1 MGIQNKCILCSFSSP
16 YFTGKVR
23 DVKATAKIH
32 SDYNLKK
39 KSGDFYKKILANH
52 VEEIQSAIGR
62 ARKFHNENTLPY
74 DRNGRSLLVNN
85 NYFNYV
91 QEMGK
96 YKDAISAKVE
106 NLAENLETLIEKD
119 REKLGDLFNIKDY
132 PSKEELRSKY
142 RVTINFEPVPS
153 GDNLFLNLETNE
165 VNKIRGEIEKEVNER
180 IENAVKELARRLY
193 TVVSHLHEVLEGD
206 GRVFESTVNNIK
218 SMCEL
223 IPKLNVLDNP
233 DIEAIGKE
241 CMVKLCY
248 FQVDDLKE
256 EGIIRK
262 TVKEDAEKLAERL
275 KNYFG

>member
-1 MGIQNKCILCSFSSP
+1 MSIQEKCILTSFHTP
-16 YFTGKVR
+16 HWDGKVR
-23 DVKATAKIH
+23 DKKATKFVHDEFLVKRKAG
-32 SDYNLKK
+32 N
-39 KSGDFYKKILANH
+39 FYKKVLQGQVDDI
-52 VEEIQSAIGR
+52 VSSISR
-62 ARKFHNENTLPY
+62 ARKFHNDNTLPY
-74 DRNGRSLLVNN
+74 DRNGRSLLVNS

-96 YKDAISAKVE
+96 HKDIIYNKVE
-106 NLAENLETLIEKD
+106 KLLENFERYIEKD
-119 REKLGDLFNIKDY
+119 MEELGNLFNIKDY
-132 PSKEELRSKY
+132 PSKEEVKEKY
-142 RVTINFEPVPS
+142 KININFEPVPS

-241 CMVKLCY
+241 CMIKLCY
-248 FQVDDLKE
+248 FSVDDLKE

-262 TVKEDAEKLAERL
+262 TVKTDAKELSERL